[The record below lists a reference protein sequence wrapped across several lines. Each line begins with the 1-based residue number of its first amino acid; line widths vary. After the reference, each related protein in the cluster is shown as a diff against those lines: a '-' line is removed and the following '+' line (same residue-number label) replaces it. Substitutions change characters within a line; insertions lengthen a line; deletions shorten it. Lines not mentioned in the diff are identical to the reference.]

1 MSIATSPLQSTINAI
16 AKSNRKINGVQIRVT
31 KKAGNRS
38 IITGKSI
45 LSVETTG
52 AEFYQK

>member
-31 KKAGNRS
+31 KKASNRS